1 MNIYIHDSQQND
13 KVVAK
18 IPVVLGGL
26 NYTPSESE
34 YFDAAWL
41 AAIEDGLVQA
51 DNKLRY
57 YFFSAEN

>member
-18 IPVVLGGL
+18 IPIVLGSL
-26 NYTPSESE
+26 NYNPSESE
-34 YFDAAWL
+34 CFDAAWL
-41 AAIEDGLVQA
+41 VAIEDGLVQA
-51 DNKLRY
+51 DNRLRY